1 MCQVPAAQPE
11 CTSWRLGRGSRCSR
25 CSKKR
30 AVYPMIDA
38 DAMDSTITPGE
49 HQDAALELRRKMMG
63 FMVSQAIAAVTDLGV
78 ADRLAD
84 GPATARE
91 LADAAGADPDALRRF
106 LRALASEGLFAEDP
120 QGRFR
125 LTPMGSLLRGDL
137 PGSLRPFVQLMTAE
151 AYEAWGDA
159 LYSVRTG
166 NPAVER
172 VFGAPLF
179 GWLPGHPSASARFD
193 AGQAGLRPLRIGPL
207 LGRARAGGSTGG
219 RGRRGR
225 GALPARLI
233 GTRSQL

>member
-1 MCQVPAAQPE
+1 M
-11 CTSWRLGRGSRCSR
+11 LG
-25 CSKKR
+25 
-30 AVYPMIDA
+30 YI
-38 DAMDSTITPGE
+38 
-49 HQDAALELRRKMMG
+49 
-63 FMVSQAIAAVTDLGV
+63 VSQAIAAVTVLGV

-91 LADAAGADPDALRRF
+91 LADAAGGAPAALRRF

-166 NPAVER
+166 NPAFER

-179 GWLPGHPSASARFD
+179 GWPPGHPSASARFD
-193 AGQAGLRPLRIGPL
+193 AGQAGLVPLPMGPL
-207 LGRARAGGSTGG
+207 LRPRWAGASTGG
-219 RGRRGR
+219 DVGRRN
-225 GALPARLI
+225 GAP
-233 GTRSQL
+233 

>member
-1 MCQVPAAQPE
+1 M
-11 CTSWRLGRGSRCSR
+11 LG
-25 CSKKR
+25 
-30 AVYPMIDA
+30 Y
-38 DAMDSTITPGE
+38 
-49 HQDAALELRRKMMG
+49 
-63 FMVSQAIAAVTDLGV
+63 MVSQAIAAVTDLGV
-78 ADRLAD
+78 ADRVAD

-91 LADAAGADPDALRRF
+91 LADAAGGAPAALRRF

-166 NPAVER
+166 NPAFER

-193 AGQAGLRPLRIGPL
+193 AGQAGLVPLRMEPL
-207 LGRARAGGSTGG
+207 LDRDWAGVSTVVDVGGGNGALLAGLIGRNPHLKGILFDLPHVANAAERAVASAGLGARVRWVGGDFRPGVPAGGDVY
-219 RGRRGR
+219 
-225 GALPARLI
+225 
-233 GTRSQL
+233 